1 LRLRA
6 FDSTQA
12 TVIVPDFV
20 TIDTARDPFN
30 VVARN
35 LADIASCGVWL
46 NPFRGIPQVSRIP
59 DLDVVFID
67 EHHRVL
73 QCIEHYERA
82 AGSMTQVEADSALIL
97 PAGGVKQARIESGD
111 QLKFS
116 DSVTGQLWADQVAGL
131 SDDEVEPNAE
141 GTVEIDSGA
150 HGEREDHQSSRRQA
164 QPPSENWRKD
174 QPEPEPEPTAFKR
187 ALAWVFGV
195 KRPSADRRKGERRAI
210 PGLVAFFWTGGAPKP
225 YRVSNI
231 STEGFYLLTEER
243 WTPGTRI
250 LVSLQILNPKS
261 QEVEAMISVQSKVVW
276 HGADGTGFAFASEAG
291 DENRGFNVANA
302 EELVQLQKF
311 LNRIRK

>member
-1 LRLRA
+1 VKLRA

-12 TVIVPDFV
+12 TVIAPDFV

-35 LADIASCGVWL
+35 LADIVACGIWL

-59 DLDVVFID
+59 DIDIVFID

-73 QCIEHYERA
+73 QCIEQFERE

-97 PAGGVKQARIESGD
+97 SAGGIKRARIQLGD

-116 DSVTGQLWADQVAGL
+116 DAVTGQLWAEQVAGL
-131 SDDEVEPNAE
+131 NGDESTAVADDAN
-141 GTVEIDSGA
+141 EIDAGVKDTPEIESA
-150 HGEREDHQSSRRQA
+150 APRHPAAVPEDWK
-164 QPPSENWRKD
+164 PD
-174 QPEPEPEPTAFKR
+174 QPEPEPTALKR
-187 ALAWVFGV
+187 MLGWVFGV
-195 KRPSADRRKGERRAI
+195 KKPSADRRKGERRAI
-210 PGLVAFFWTGGAPKP
+210 PGLVAYFWTGGSPKP
-225 YRVSNI
+225 YDVINI
-231 STEGFYLLTEER
+231 STEGFYLLTGER

-250 LVSLQILNPKS
+250 LVSLQIVNPRS

-276 HGADGTGFAFASEAG
+276 HGSDGTGFAFDSEVG
-291 DENRGFNVANA
+291 DQNRGFNVANA

-311 LNRIRK
+311 LNRIKK